1 MSKSYRKTPC
11 WCNAHPK
18 NPFKTKQYWNKKRR
32 QKFKKFVDEEG
43 MPDMPR
49 HGGVAWPLQKNLYEY
64 RSAWFDICKNIE
76 YIFFDNTFIKLF
88 IPYSED
94 LFSRRTGYKIPK
106 NLPEPAIRYIRSS
119 KFK

>member
-1 MSKSYRKTPC
+1 M
-11 WCNAHPK
+11 
-18 NPFKTKQYWNKKRR
+18 
-32 QKFKKFVDEEG
+32 FKKFVDDEE

-64 RSAWFDICKNIE
+64 RSAFFDICRDKLYN
-76 YIFFDNTFIKLF
+76 FRHSFTFCV
-88 IPYSED
+88 PYSKD

-106 NLPEPAIRYIRSS
+106 DISKFVIDCIRSY